1 METNQ
6 VYKEQSKLRIELDS
20 YQEAIA
26 MAEAV
31 KKRKWPKIVAWTG
44 IILVLLVVAMLV
56 YLKSATYA
64 PSAEAEAAFQSDN
77 KVTITEVK
85 DGFKFEPEGVEIIQP
100 NIIFYPG
107 GLVEP
112 ESYSTFARAL
122 AELGHRVYIA
132 KMPFN
137 LAMFGQ
143 NKAQSFINEYPD
155 EAFVIGG
162 HSLGGAFAARFASE
176 NADALKGVFFLA
188 SYADEGG
195 SLKASRLSILQITG
209 TDDGVLNQE
218 VWEESKANLPAET
231 VFVRIDGGN
240 HGQFGSYG
248 MQKGDNEP
256 EIEERQQLES
266 VVAAMQNWISE
277 LGVGNN

>member
-1 METNQ
+1 MSQ
-6 VYKEQSKLRIELDS
+6 
-20 YQEAIA
+20 
-26 MAEAV
+26 AV

-56 YLKSATYA
+56 YLNSATYS
-64 PSAEAEAAFQSDN
+64 PSAEAEAAFRSDH
-77 KVTITEVK
+77 KVTVTEVK
-85 DGFKFEPEGVEIIQP
+85 DGYKFEPEEGAILQP

-112 ESYSTFARAL
+112 KSYSTFARAL
-122 AELGHRVYIA
+122 AESGHRVYIA
-132 KMPFN
+132 EMPFN

-143 NKAQSFINEYPD
+143 NKALSFIDEYPD
-155 EAFVIGG
+155 EAFIIGG
-162 HSLGGAFAARFASE
+162 HSLGGAFAARFASK
-176 NADALKGVFFLA
+176 NADVLKGVYFMA

-195 SLKASRLSILQITG
+195 SLKDSGLSVLQITG

-231 VFVRIDGGN
+231 VFISIDGGN

-248 MQKGDNEP
+248 MQKGDNAP
-256 EIEERQQLES
+256 GMEEQQQLKS
-266 VVAAMQNWISE
+266 VVAALLHWINE
-277 LGVGNN
+277 VIVPD